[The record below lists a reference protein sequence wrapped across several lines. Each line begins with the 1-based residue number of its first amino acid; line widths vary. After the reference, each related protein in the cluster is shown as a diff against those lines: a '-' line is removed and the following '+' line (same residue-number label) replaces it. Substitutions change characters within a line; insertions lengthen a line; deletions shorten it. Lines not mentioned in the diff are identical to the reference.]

1 MFIYCPLGKALEKQ
15 AERIKN
21 QGKKQ
26 VDPLED
32 LKPTKHLEK
41 LKSTEGISR
50 KDLENNEINKK
61 LNKSN
66 KLEENVNLLLYV

>member
-1 MFIYCPLGKALEKQ
+1 MFIYFPLGKALEKQ

-41 LKSTEGISR
+41 LKST
-50 KDLENNEINKK
+50 
-61 LNKSN
+61 
-66 KLEENVNLLLYV
+66 